1 MRRLIREPA
10 SDRQS
15 GDTMSPITFPSH
27 KTKIVCTIGPS
38 SSSPSVM
45 EQMIRA
51 GMNIARL
58 NFSHGS
64 FESHRSVIQNLRE
77 VARTLGRQITI
88 LVDLPGPKLRVGE
101 LQTEPVELKAG
112 EPFTLTSEDVAGDP
126 SRISVS
132 FKKLPEVV
140 RPGNMLFLNDGIIQ
154 LQVDKVEGHEV
165 RSHVVVGGELRSR
178 KGLNVPGI
186 DLGVQA
192 FTEHDH
198 ELLKFALENGVDA
211 VSQSFVES
219 AADIEAV
226 RSAAY
231 SLGHTPFII
240 AKIERA
246 RALENIDSILT
257 AAHGIMIARGDLGVE
272 IPIEEIAL
280 TQKRIMRKANLLGRP
295 VITATQMLESMT
307 TNRLPTRAEAT
318 DVANAIID
326 GTDCVM
332 LSGESA
338 MGKFPVEAVSM
349 LARIASST
357 EPQLP
362 HREVREAI
370 RSIGRGIEVRPADLI
385 SLSLESMLEHIT
397 PEVIVV
403 PTRSGAT
410 ARNIARFKFPVWIAA
425 ISRESATCQH
435 LQFSYGTFSIHEP
448 DLPDDWNLYT
458 RNRLQERGVASG
470 TAILIEG
477 PSHRH
482 PEANHRIEILDLSR

>member
-1 MRRLIREPA
+1 
-10 SDRQS
+10 
-15 GDTMSPITFPSH
+15 MSNVSLPSH
-27 KTKIVCTIGPS
+27 KTKIVCTIGPAS
-38 SSSPSVM
+38 NSPAVM

-58 NFSHGS
+58 NFSHGN
-64 FESHRSVIQNLRE
+64 FESHRSVIQNLR
-77 VARTLGRQITI
+77 AAAGATGRRISI
-88 LVDLPGPKLRVGE
+88 MADLPGPKMRVGE
-101 LQTEPVELKAG
+101 IQEEPVDLKAG
-112 EPFTLTSEDVAGDP
+112 DQLTLTSDDITGDP

-132 FKKLPEVV
+132 FKRLPDVLK
-140 RPGNMLFLNDGIIQ
+140 PGNKLFLNDGIIQ
-154 LQVDKVEGHEV
+154 LQVDEIKGHDV

-186 DLGVQA
+186 DLGIQA
-192 FTEHDH
+192 FTEQDH
-198 ELLKFALENGVDA
+198 KILKFALENGVDA
-211 VSQSFVES
+211 ISQSFVES
-219 AADIEAV
+219 ADDIEAV

-240 AKIERA
+240 AKIERS

-280 TQKRIMRKANLLGRP
+280 TQKRLMRKANLQGKP

-307 TNRLPTRAEAT
+307 TSRLPTRAEAT

-338 MGKFPVEAVSM
+338 MGKFPVDAVSM
-349 LARIASST
+349 LARIAAST

-362 HREVREAI
+362 RRDVREAI
-370 RSIGRGIEVRPADLI
+370 RSFGRGIEARPADLI

-397 PEVIVV
+397 PEIIVV
-403 PTRSGAT
+403 PTKSGAT

-425 ISRESATCQH
+425 VSRELVTCQH
-435 LQFSYGTFSIHEP
+435 LQFSYGAFPVHEP
-448 DLPDDWNLYT
+448 EMPDDWNLYT
-458 RNRLQERGVASG
+458 RNRLQQRGVAPTG

-482 PEANHRIEILDLSR
+482 PEANHRIEILDLSK